1 MKIQICKN
9 VFLVYRFI
17 SKTREHVFFWHNN
30 RDNRSVQF
38 PFITT
43 RGHVCVTRST
53 KNADWLQLFML
64 TNHRERLC
72 YTSGSVQNLSALYAF
87 ILISKQSFG
96 KQKRL
101 KNEQNIRTL
110 KAKNAPPESVGL
122 YRKCE
127 YCPAE
132 KCCLCL
138 SCLI

>member
-1 MKIQICKN
+1 M
-9 VFLVYRFI
+9 FSSSPGLWR
-17 SKTREHVFFWHNN
+17 NN
-30 RDNRSVQF
+30 RDNRFVQF

-43 RGHVCVTRST
+43 WGHGCVTRST
-53 KNADWLQLFML
+53 KNADWLQLFTL
-64 TNHRERLC
+64 TNRRVRLC
-72 YTSGSVQNLSALYAF
+72 DTSGSVQKLSGLYAF

-96 KQKRL
+96 RQKRL

-110 KAKNAPPESVGL
+110 KAKNTPSESVGL